1 LPSFSWIINNLLS
14 MESQSLILFFVIAL
28 VLVGGAIAFSTLVAP
43 RSFNL
48 VKSEPYECGIPSEGP
63 AWIQFNVG
71 YYLFAI
77 IYLIFDVETVFL
89 FPWAVVMKQIGLRAF
104 IEIIIFFT
112 VLGLGLL
119 YAWKKGALKWV

>member
-1 LPSFSWIINNLLS
+1 

-28 VLVGGAIAFSTLVAP
+28 VLVGGAIAFSMLIAP
-43 RSFNL
+43 SSFNPA
-48 VKSEPYECGIPSEGP
+48 KSEPYECGIPTEGP

-89 FPWAVVMKQIGLRAF
+89 FPWGVVMKQIGMRAF
-104 IEIIIFFT
+104 IEIIIFFFI
-112 VLGLGLL
+112 LGLGLA
-119 YAWKKGALKWV
+119 YAWKKRALKWV

>member
-112 VLGLGLL
+112 ILGLGLL